1 MNKSKLSF
9 LLVAFLVAASMLGG
23 CGEAQET
30 GGGAEGQEDF
40 TSTTGLTMATASP
53 ELLMIAI
60 EKAQEEIPVE
70 DSLEISLRVWGFK
83 VVVVS
88 INGGAVD
95 VVINS
100 AELTDE
106 ERALIVDIVYME
118 TGIPPEN
125 ITISTVTE

>member
-40 TSTTGLTMATASP
+40 TSATGLTEATASP

-60 EKAQEEIPVE
+60 EKEQEKIPVE
-70 DSLEISLRVWGFK
+70 DSLEISLEISLRLRGFK

-106 ERALIVDIVYME
+106 E
-118 TGIPPEN
+118 
-125 ITISTVTE
+125 STDSGYS